1 MTSPPTGDSWSSAHR
16 LTASHLRLTYG
27 GRTVIEDL
35 SLDIPPHT
43 MGSIIGPNG
52 CGKSTFLKAL
62 ARILKPAS
70 GTVMLDGEPITSMPT
85 RKVATIL
92 GLLPQNPSAP
102 AGITIA
108 DLVARGR
115 YPHHHFV
122 ERWTAKDE
130 KAVERALALT
140 GLTDMA
146 GCPIDRLSGG
156 QRQRAWI
163 ALTLA
168 QQTDILLLDEPTTY
182 LDIAYQLEVLD
193 LLSTLNRQE
202 GVTVVMVLH
211 DLNMAARYSDW
222 ILAIK
227 DGRRVALGAPDKVI
241 TESLVSEVFDIAS
254 TVVTDGSTG
263 TPLMTPAPSHSLE
276 AHSGGA
282 GNVHVHWDDPTGR
295 QQPIQ

>member
-1 MTSPPTGDSWSSAHR
+1 MTSFPAHDFRSSTHR
-16 LTASHLRLTYG
+16 LVASHLHLSYG

-35 SLDIPPHT
+35 SLLVPPHT

-52 CGKSTFLKAL
+52 CGKSTLLKAL
-62 ARILKPAS
+62 ARILKPTS
-70 GTVMLDGEPITSMPT
+70 GTVMLDDRPITSMPT
-85 RKVATIL
+85 RQVATIL

-102 AGITIA
+102 PGITIA

-115 YPHHHFV
+115 YPYHRFNK
-122 ERWTAKDE
+122 RWTSKDQQ
-130 KAVERALALT
+130 AVERALSLT

-163 ALTLA
+163 ALALA
-168 QQTDILLLDEPTTY
+168 QQTDVLLLDEPTTY

-222 ILAIK
+222 ILAINNGK
-227 DGRRVALGAPDKVI
+227 RVALGAPNEI
-241 TESLVSEVFDIAS
+241 MTENLVRQVFDIAA
-254 TVVTDGSTG
+254 TVVTDKTTG
-263 TPLMTPAPSHSLE
+263 TPLMTPSALHSLE
-276 AHSGGA
+276 AQS
-282 GNVHVHWDDPTGR
+282 PL
-295 QQPIQ
+295 IS

>member
-1 MTSPPTGDSWSSAHR
+1 MTSFPAHDFRNSTHR
-16 LTASHLRLTYG
+16 LVASHLHLSYG

-35 SLDIPPHT
+35 SLIVPPHT

-52 CGKSTFLKAL
+52 CGKSTLLKAL
-62 ARILKPAS
+62 ARILKPTS
-70 GTVMLDGEPITSMPT
+70 GTVMLDDRPITSMPT
-85 RKVATIL
+85 RQVATIL

-102 AGITIA
+102 PGITIA

-115 YPHHHFV
+115 YPYHRFNK
-122 ERWTAKDE
+122 RWTSKDQQ
-130 KAVERALALT
+130 AVERALSLT

-163 ALTLA
+163 ALALA
-168 QQTDILLLDEPTTY
+168 QQTDVLLLDEPTTY

-222 ILAIK
+222 ILAINNGK
-227 DGRRVALGAPDKVI
+227 RVALGAPNEI
-241 TESLVSEVFDIAS
+241 MTENLVRQVFDITA
-254 TVVTDGSTG
+254 TVVTDKATG
-263 TPLMTPAPSHSLE
+263 TPLMTPSALHSLE
-276 AHSGGA
+276 AQS
-282 GNVHVHWDDPTGR
+282 PL
-295 QQPIQ
+295 IS

>member
-1 MTSPPTGDSWSSAHR
+1 MTSSPAYDAWSSAHR

-52 CGKSTFLKAL
+52 CGKSTFLKAM

-70 GTVMLDGEPITSMPT
+70 GTVILDGEPITSMPT

-92 GLLPQNPSAP
+92 GLLPQDPSAP

-108 DLVARGR
+108 DLVARSR
-115 YPHHHFV
+115 YPQHFV
-122 ERWTAKDE
+122 ERWTTKDE
-130 KAVERALALT
+130 KAVERTLALT
-140 GLTDMA
+140 GLTEMT
-146 GCPIDRLSGG
+146 GCPIDRLYGG

-163 ALTLA
+163 ALALA

-211 DLNMAARYSDW
+211 DLNMAARYS
-222 ILAIK
+222 
-227 DGRRVALGAPDKVI
+227 
-241 TESLVSEVFDIAS
+241 E
-254 TVVTDGSTG
+254 
-263 TPLMTPAPSHSLE
+263 
-276 AHSGGA
+276 
-282 GNVHVHWDDPTGR
+282 
-295 QQPIQ
+295 

>member
-1 MTSPPTGDSWSSAHR
+1 MTSFPAHDFRNSTHR
-16 LTASHLRLTYG
+16 LVASHLHLSYG

-35 SLDIPPHT
+35 SLIVPPHT

-52 CGKSTFLKAL
+52 CGKSTLLKAL
-62 ARILKPAS
+62 ARILKPTS
-70 GTVMLDGEPITSMPT
+70 GTVMLDDRPITSMPT
-85 RKVATIL
+85 RQVATIL

-102 AGITIA
+102 PGITIA

-115 YPHHHFV
+115 YPYHRFNK
-122 ERWTAKDE
+122 RWTSKDQQ
-130 KAVERALALT
+130 AVERALSLT

-163 ALTLA
+163 ALALA
-168 QQTDILLLDEPTTY
+168 QQTDVLLLDEPTTY

-222 ILAIK
+222 ILAINNGK
-227 DGRRVALGAPDKVI
+227 RVALGAPNEI
-241 TESLVSEVFDIAS
+241 MTENLVRQVFDITA
-254 TVVTDGSTG
+254 TVVTDKTTG
-263 TPLMTPAPSHSLE
+263 TPLMTPSALHSLE
-276 AHSGGA
+276 AQS
-282 GNVHVHWDDPTGR
+282 PLI
-295 QQPIQ
+295 P

>member
-1 MTSPPTGDSWSSAHR
+1 MTSFPAHDFRNSTHR
-16 LTASHLRLTYG
+16 LVASHLHLSYG

-35 SLDIPPHT
+35 SLIVPPHT

-52 CGKSTFLKAL
+52 CGKSTLLKAL
-62 ARILKPAS
+62 ARILKPTS
-70 GTVMLDGEPITSMPT
+70 GTVMLDDRPITSMPT
-85 RKVATIL
+85 RQVATIL

-102 AGITIA
+102 PGITIA

-115 YPHHHFV
+115 YPYHRFNK
-122 ERWTAKDE
+122 RWTSKDQQ
-130 KAVERALALT
+130 AVERALSLT

-163 ALTLA
+163 ALALA
-168 QQTDILLLDEPTTY
+168 QQTDVLLLDEPTTY

-222 ILAIK
+222 ILAINNGK
-227 DGRRVALGAPDKVI
+227 RVALGAPSEI
-241 TESLVSEVFDIAS
+241 MTENLVRQVFDITA
-254 TVVTDGSTG
+254 TVVTDKTTG
-263 TPLMTPAPSHSLE
+263 TPLMTPSALHSLE
-276 AHSGGA
+276 AQS
-282 GNVHVHWDDPTGR
+282 PL
-295 QQPIQ
+295 IS

>member
-1 MTSPPTGDSWSSAHR
+1 MTSFPAHDFRSSTHR
-16 LTASHLRLTYG
+16 LVASHLHLSYG

-35 SLDIPPHT
+35 SLLVPPHT

-52 CGKSTFLKAL
+52 CGKSTLLKAL
-62 ARILKPAS
+62 ARILKPTS
-70 GTVMLDGEPITSMPT
+70 GTVMLDDRPITSMPT
-85 RKVATIL
+85 RQVATIL

-102 AGITIA
+102 PGITIA

-115 YPHHHFV
+115 YPYHRFSK
-122 ERWTAKDE
+122 RWTSKDQQ
-130 KAVERALALT
+130 AVERALSLT

-163 ALTLA
+163 ALALA
-168 QQTDILLLDEPTTY
+168 QQTDVLLLDEPTTY

-222 ILAIK
+222 ILAINNGK
-227 DGRRVALGAPDKVI
+227 RVALGAPNEI
-241 TESLVSEVFDIAS
+241 MTENLVRQVFDIAA
-254 TVVTDGSTG
+254 TVVTDKTTG
-263 TPLMTPAPSHSLE
+263 TPLMTPSALHSLE
-276 AHSGGA
+276 AQS
-282 GNVHVHWDDPTGR
+282 PL
-295 QQPIQ
+295 IS